1 MMLLLKRLTM
11 LAMIVV
17 ATLGAAEPALAG
29 LGQPS
34 PWQLGLQQSA
44 TPVMDNIIWFHD
56 FLLYIITGIAAFVLA
71 LLIVVMLRF
80 NARANPIPS
89 RTTHNTLIEIA
100 WTIIPIMILMFIA
113 VPSFKLLFLQLNVP
127 PADLTVKATGKQWY
141 WSYSYPDNGDF
152 EFDSLMLKE
161 GERKEGQPRLL
172 AVDNEMVVPVNKT
185 VRVITTGADVIHSF
199 AVPSFGIKI
208 DAIPGRINETWFTA
222 TREGIYY
229 GQCSELCGKDH
240 AFMPIAV
247 HVVSEQAFSAWVE
260 DAKKKFA
267 RDEAPP
273 SRAVAAAQLLSR
285 WGRPNANAAS
295 RATIRR
301 TLSHGDDGDSSR
313 RGPARP
319 SSRLAALPLF
329 DQPQGHRHDVSR
341 VCVGRR
347 IGGRDSLH
355 RPPARADAS
364 WAAVLPR
371 RPHVQRLHHRAWPDH
386 DLLHGHAGDDR
397 RVRELDD
404 TADDRGARHG
414 VSAHEQH
421 LVLAAAG
428 ILLAADHLPVR

>member
-11 LAMIVV
+11 LATTVV
-17 ATLGAAEPALAG
+17 AILGAAEPVLAG

-44 TPVMDNIIWFHD
+44 TPVMDDIIWFHD
-56 FLLYIITGIAAFVLA
+56 FLLYIITAIAGFVLA

-80 NARANPIPS
+80 NARAHPIPS

-100 WTIIPIMILMFIA
+100 WTLIPIMILMFIA

-127 PADLTVKATGKQWY
+127 AADLTVKATGKQWY

-267 RDEAPP
+267 RDEAPA
-273 SRAVAAAQLLSR
+273 SRAAAAAQL
-285 WGRPNANAAS
+285 RP
-295 RATIRR
+295 
-301 TLSHGDDGDSSR
+301 
-313 RGPARP
+313 
-319 SSRLAALPLF
+319 
-329 DQPQGHRHDVSR
+329 Q
-341 VCVGRR
+341 
-347 IGGRDSLH
+347 
-355 RPPARADAS
+355 
-364 WAAVLPR
+364 
-371 RPHVQRLHHRAWPDH
+371 
-386 DLLHGHAGDDR
+386 
-397 RVRELDD
+397 
-404 TADDRGARHG
+404 
-414 VSAHEQH
+414 
-421 LVLAAAG
+421 
-428 ILLAADHLPVR
+428 